1 MIRGEIRK
9 NKDEK
14 AILPPSAP
22 EVGEEDILCSK
33 TSGEAEDSKEDFSG
47 AFLVGIQD
55 HETPE
60 SAVKEY
66 IAELAE
72 LVKTLGIEV
81 KGFITAPLHTV
92 NPKFYIGS
100 GKLEEIKS
108 QAKNLKCAMLV
119 FDCPLGPSQQRNIEK
134 FCKIYIRRI

>member
-14 AILPPSAP
+14 ELLAPSAP
-22 EVGEEDILCSK
+22 EMGEEDISCGGP
-33 TSGEAEDSKEDFSG
+33 SGESDDSKEDFSG

-55 HETPE
+55 HDTPE

-66 IAELAE
+66 IAELTE

-81 KGFITAPLHTV
+81 KGSITAPLRQTARS
-92 NPKFYIGS
+92 PPDRPTRPA
-100 GKLEEIKS
+100 L
-108 QAKNLKCAMLV
+108 
-119 FDCPLGPSQQRNIEK
+119 PPSRG
-134 FCKIYIRRI
+134 RDA